1 MDTNKLMAM
10 LPDIAAFVTVVES
23 GSFTAA
29 SQRLGVT
36 PSGVSRQ
43 ISRLE
48 SALNADL
55 LERTTRKQVTTE
67 TGKIVYEYS
76 KKIMES
82 AADIVHVTSQD
93 LGEVTGELRIAAPK
107 AFSRRILQP
116 LMLEF
121 LAKYP
126 EVKLRLIVSDEFIDP
141 FGHNLDF
148 VFELTHFPRENLVA
162 KSLGEIKAVLCA
174 NKAYLQEHGIPFH
187 PNNLLDHDCLYL
199 NEQPNDNVWLFSK
212 DEDNVKVQVH
222 GRYSVNHSEMRLNAV
237 KEGLGIGIFP
247 EFVVDESI
255 DNGEVLQVLPEWRV
269 NSRYQGEIIMQFPQS
284 KFTPA
289 RRRAFIDFMVESM
302 SRGLSHPQSE

>member
-1 MDTNKLMAM
+1 MDTNKLMAL
-10 LPDIAAFVTVVES
+10 LPDIVAFVTVVDS

-48 SALNADL
+48 TALNADL

-67 TGKIVYEYS
+67 MGKIVYEFS
-76 KKIMES
+76 QKILDS
-82 AADIVHVTSQD
+82 ADDIVHVTSQE

-121 LAKYP
+121 LARYP
-126 EVKLRLIVSDEFIDP
+126 KAKLRLMVSDEFIDP

-162 KSLGEIKAVLCA
+162 KSLGHINAVLCA
-174 NKAYLQEHGIPFH
+174 SRSYLQINGIPFH
-187 PNNLLDHDCLYL
+187 PENLSQHSCLYL
-199 NEQPNDNVWLFSK
+199 NEQPNDNVWRFSK
-212 DEDNVKVQVH
+212 GDENVKVEVE
-222 GRYSVNHSEMRLNAV
+222 GPYSVNHSEIRLNAV

-247 EFVVDESI
+247 EFVVDEALR
-255 DNGEVLQVLPEWRV
+255 NGEVIEVLPEWRV
-269 NSRYQGEIIMQFPQS
+269 ISRYQGEITLQFPQS
-284 KFTPA
+284 KFMPA
-289 RRRAFIDFMVESM
+289 RRRAFIDFMVES
-302 SRGLSHPQSE
+302 LKPDA